1 MSMKK
6 QYLKSCFLS
15 LVITLVYVCVYTKC
29 AFTNIFELPLTFW
42 LTVIFVFISG
52 IVSPLAFV
60 LKNRI
65 VTDKVENPRPDDR
78 PIDLPRSFATKNHGQ
93 SIVKDKNSVRSN
105 SENHTQHGIKQNFSF
120 KAMPTDESEFCDI
133 FIGNIPFSLNELEI
147 KKLVFST
154 GVDIYSLKL
163 PKDPKTK
170 KRKNYAFV
178 RVSASAKDNFISLL
192 NNKEVKGR
200 KLSVKEANSRTVSA

>member
-1 MSMKK
+1 
-6 QYLKSCFLS
+6 
-15 LVITLVYVCVYTKC
+15 
-29 AFTNIFELPLTFW
+29 
-42 LTVIFVFISG
+42 
-52 IVSPLAFV
+52 
-60 LKNRI
+60 
-65 VTDKVENPRPDDR
+65 
-78 PIDLPRSFATKNHGQ
+78 
-93 SIVKDKNSVRSN
+93 
-105 SENHTQHGIKQNFSF
+105 
-120 KAMPTDESEFCDI
+120 MPTDESEFCDI

-147 KKLVFST
+147 KKLVFNT

-178 RVSASAKDNFISLL
+178 RVSASAKDNFIGLL